1 MARRRAPSAQ
11 DPGTSPAAGGELAA
25 QGKRQRLLTAERRA
39 QILGLATRLF
49 AERPYEDVSVD
60 DLAQALGIS
69 KGLLYHYYPTK
80 RDLYVAGLQQI
91 ANGLLTSTI
100 GQGQDLPPTDNRG
113 AEAPLAIERLLRA
126 LEGYLS
132 FVTER
137 AAAYLSLMRGGIGAD
152 PQVAAVLDGC
162 REAYLAQLLTNLPGA
177 LPATSG
183 LAAPPAP
190 TTASATL
197 RLLLRGYIGFV
208 ESASIE
214 WLARGGAAGPVSL
227 THLRDTLANVL
238 MAVLQTAIP
247 AAL

>member
-1 MARRRAPSAQ
+1 MARRRAPSAEH
-11 DPGTSPAAGGELAA
+11 PGTSPAAGGELAA

-100 GQGQDLPPTDNRG
+100 GQSQDLPP
-113 AEAPLAIERLLRA
+113 LARLLRG

-177 LPATSG
+177 LPASSP
-183 LAAPPAP
+183 AAAPAP
-190 TTASATL
+190 TTTSATL